1 MNTLTLINRQLRA
14 SGVRIVHG
22 EDGYDVYPVGYD
34 WSVSGTYSNINAA
47 LEAARTI
54 IKIHREDVQS

>member
-1 MNTLTLINRQLRA
+1 MNTLALINRQLRA

-22 EDGYDVYPVGYD
+22 EDGYDVYPVDCD

-54 IKIHREDVQS
+54 IRCHEQDAR